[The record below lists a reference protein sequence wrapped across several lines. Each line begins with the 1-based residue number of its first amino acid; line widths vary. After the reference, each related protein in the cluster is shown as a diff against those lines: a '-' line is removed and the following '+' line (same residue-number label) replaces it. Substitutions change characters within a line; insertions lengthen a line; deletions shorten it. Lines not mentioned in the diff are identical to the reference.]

1 MRFSPKDSLIFPW
14 VTIVIGAISLAIF
27 AFTLTSPSQ
36 FLATLSPERTWILFP
51 FYFVGTNFL
60 HLSWGHLLINLV
72 LWGLFAGRYEL
83 EQGALKLLG
92 LVILASILGGLAEWA
107 FNDLKFSGLSISIF
121 ALIAASIF
129 DWLSEHPYF
138 FGRSRFFTCAVAAL
152 LIFLLIGIEAVIAFS
167 GGDKTAVAAH
177 VGGAMAGLFSKLGMG
192 SRASGGGFP
201 FRPMRHDDVGAVLDI
216 IFEFDEDDGEEAEES
231 FQRSLEH
238 KFVVEIDGRIAGMTG
253 FTVDDHGSDIGWLS
267 WTYVH
272 DDFKRQGIAFQM
284 MQSIREKLERAGMR
298 KVFIATSDYICEDTG
313 KDIYK
318 PARNFYE
325 NKLNATREIVV
336 KDYYGK
342 GESKYVYSLPVR
354 DHSGAPVE
362 QGQGIYPLFIEL
374 LEADESE
381 GGYVIGW
388 DETERALDQTA
399 ALLKLIEQGRQK
411 GAHAIFVTMP
421 SGLSAN
427 GASSLTAAG
436 FKQVGRITDYY
447 AFGVDDTY
455 WAYYFDGDANAA

>member
-1 MRFSPKDSLIFPW
+1 MLVGGICLVVFGFSLTTPRDFLS
-14 VTIVIGAISLAIF
+14 VIAPETNWI
-27 AFTLTSPSQ
+27 
-36 FLATLSPERTWILFP
+36 LSPL
-51 FYFVGTNFL
+51 YFVGTNFL
-60 HLSWGHLLINLV
+60 HLSWGHLLVNLV
-72 LWGLFAGRYEL
+72 LWALLASRYEMK
-83 EQGALKLLG
+83 EGSLKLLG
-92 LVILASILGGLAEWA
+92 LIGLASIIGGFAEWV
-107 FNDLKFSGLSISIF
+107 FNDLQFSGLSISIF
-121 ALIAASIF
+121 ALVAVYVF
-129 DWLSEHPYF
+129 DWLSEHLYF
-138 FGRSRFFTCAVAAL
+138 FGRSRFFTCTAAAL
-152 LIFLLIGIEAVIAFS
+152 LIFLMIGIEAVIAYS
-167 GGDKTAVAAH
+167 GGYKTAVAAH

-192 SRASGGGFP
+192 SRGPGNGFP
-201 FRPMRHDDVGAVLDI
+201 FRAMRPDDVGPVLDI

-231 FQRSLEH
+231 FERSLDH

-253 FTVDDHGSDIGWLS
+253 FTIDDHGSDIAWLS

-272 DDFKRQGIAFQM
+272 NDFKRKGIAFEM
-284 MQSIREKLERAGMR
+284 MQAIREKLERAGIR

-318 PARNFYE
+318 PARSFYE

-354 DHSGAPVE
+354 DHSGAPVQ

-411 GAHAIFVTMP
+411 NAHAIFVTMP

-427 GASSLTAAG
+427 GATSLTAAG

-455 WAYYFDGDANAA
+455 WAYYLAGDENAA